1 MTVAKMTARH
11 RHIRR
16 GAGSVIL
23 DIIIYAVMI
32 LVLLACLVP
41 FIYMLALSF
50 SDSKAISGVR
60 PSLPRWSSS
69 ACSSPAA

>member
-41 FIYMLALSF
+41 FIYMLCYAG
-50 SDSKAISGVR
+50 I
-60 PSLPRWSSS
+60 
-69 ACSSPAA
+69 PAATHLGYYFGYTQKFNKDDIMYQ